1 MRRELSLICA
11 ASVLAAGC
19 GNQQSDPPDVTT
31 PVRPVGSAPAF
42 FDAQGVRID
51 VPGGWKVRSA
61 DSPPLVATV
70 QSGTASVAVWRY
82 PRTEKLPRTKAQL
95 AQARDLLLA
104 AARARDATF
113 KQGNVAIR
121 KSRGHP
127 AIEVRG
133 TETVSGQAR
142 TVRSLHVYAF
152 GAEVVVDAFAPADV
166 FARVDREA
174 FRPLLR
180 SVRVRAPKK

>member
-19 GNQQSDPPDVTT
+19 GNQRSEPPDVTT
-31 PVRPVGSAPAF
+31 PVRPAGSSPAF

-51 VPGGWKVRSA
+51 VPGGWKVRTA
-61 DSPPLVATV
+61 DTPPLVATV

-104 AARARDATF
+104 AARARDSTF
-113 KQGNVAIR
+113 KEGKAEIT
-121 KSRGHP
+121 KSGRHP
-127 AIEVRG
+127 AIAVRG

-142 TVRSLHVYAF
+142 TVRSLHVFAF
-152 GAEVVVDAFAPADV
+152 GAEVVVDAFAPPAD
-166 FARVDREA
+166 FSRVDREA
-174 FRPLLR
+174 FRPLMR